1 MSTGGRAPPQET
13 TFTSMARVMVRPAGS
28 RATPT
33 EGPAVDRSDC
43 APWRPK
49 GGSVQPVAD
58 ARARRPAEPVDAR
71 HADGHG
77 AGRPSREPDRDA
89 IRGGSDLHGPV
100 GDAGPAGAVTV

>member
-33 EGPAVDRSDC
+33 EGPAVGRSDC
-43 APWRPK
+43 APWRPQ

-58 ARARRPAEPVDAR
+58 ARARRPAEPVDAG

-77 AGRPSREPDRDA
+77 AGRPRRVPDHRA
-89 IRGGSDLHGPV
+89 ICGGPELHRPV
-100 GDAGPAGAVTV
+100 